1 MMHLALF
8 GIMYLL
14 TVDIIDGKGVVC
26 YDRNMKKDQLSE
38 LSLELVALC
47 VKLAKGLQQKREHN
61 FADQIKRS
69 ATSVAANIAEA
80 GHPQSRA
87 DMISKFEIALKEA
100 FETGRWLQMLK
111 DAALIDENTFSTI
124 DKKCTKIRVLLI
136 ASIRTLKSKV

>member
-1 MMHLALF
+1 MMCLALL
-8 GIMYLL
+8 G
-14 TVDIIDGKGVVC
+14 IIDGKGVLC
-26 YDRNMKKDQLSE
+26 YDRSMKKDQLSE
-38 LSLELVALC
+38 LSLELAALC
-47 VKLAKGLQQKREHN
+47 VKLAKELQQKKEHN

-111 DAALIDENTFSTI
+111 DAALIDETTFSTI
-124 DKKCTKIRVLLI
+124 DKKCAKIRVLLI
-136 ASIRTLKSKV
+136 SSIRTLKAKV